1 MIPIHGGSLDTSVL
15 IDAAGATGRRYRV
28 QARERL
34 TALLEGGETLTTTR
48 FNMAELWVGV
58 ESSRD
63 REAELR
69 AVVRALAKAGY
80 RAPDALKACT
90 AWAAEVLRLT
100 QMGTVETGK
109 LADLVAVE
117 GDPLEDVEAV
127 GRVRAVMQAGVVS

>member
-100 QMGTVETGK
+100 QMGPSRPASLRIWWRWRATRSRTSRRW
-109 LADLVAVE
+109 VAC
-117 GDPLEDVEAV
+117 G
-127 GRVRAVMQAGVVS
+127 Q